1 MQEIVKVFVVGVVT
15 IGLATA
21 LFMNGRNTAGVLKA
35 GFSGSS
41 QLLDTAIK
49 G

>member
-1 MQEIVKVFVVGVVT
+1 MQEIAKAFVVGVVG

-21 LFMNGRNTAGVLKA
+21 LFMNGRNTAGVITA
-35 GFSGSS
+35 SGNAASNV
-41 QLLDTAIK
+41 LGTAIK

>member
-1 MQEIVKVFVVGVVT
+1 MMDIAKVFVVGVVS
-15 IGLATA
+15 IGMATA
-21 LFMNGRNTAGVLKA
+21 LFMNGRNTANVLKA

>member
-1 MQEIVKVFVVGVVT
+1 MMEIAKVFVVGVVS
-15 IGLATA
+15 IGMATA

-35 GFSGSS
+35 GFGGANS
-41 QLLDTAIK
+41 LLGTAIK

>member
-1 MQEIVKVFVVGVVT
+1 MQDILKAFVVGVVT

-21 LFMNGRNTAGVLKA
+21 LFMPGRQTASVIGA
-35 GFSGSS
+35 TFSGANS
-41 QLLDTAIK
+41 LLHTSIS

>member
-1 MQEIVKVFVVGVVT
+1 MQEIAKAFVVGVVT

-21 LFMNGRNTAGVLKA
+21 LFMNGRNTAGVITA
-35 GFSGSS
+35 GGNAASG
-41 QLLDTAIK
+41 LLGTAIK

>member
-1 MQEIVKVFVVGVVT
+1 MEIAKVFVVGVVT

-21 LFMNGRNTAGVLKA
+21 LFMNGRNTAGVITA
-35 GFSGSS
+35 TGNSS
-41 QLLDTAIK
+41 SKLLDTAIK